1 MRMVLELAAIL
12 ALAAVSGAVYNL
24 MCSSDTEKHLP
35 WVSSVYEGS
44 DFLKTP
50 PAKGARAPADGKGA
64 QPTPA
69 PADTG
74 APTARV
80 EPAPDLPV
88 KDGARPV
95 DGEFPMIQLTD
106 VIVEL
111 DGGSVFIDARRTRD
125 YDAGHIPGAI
135 SMSPW
140 EADLTEKISKL
151 RGEAVLEAPVVIY
164 CSNSKECEDS
174 KLVGRQ
180 LREAGFLDIRIFTGG
195 FPEWQKEKPGSV
207 AKGKEPGSWKP

>member
-1 MRMVLELAAIL
+1 M
-12 ALAAVSGAVYNL
+12 
-24 MCSSDTEKHLP
+24 
-35 WVSSVYEGS
+35 
-44 DFLKTP
+44 
-50 PAKGARAPADGKGA
+50 
-64 QPTPA
+64 
-69 PADTG
+69 
-74 APTARV
+74 
-80 EPAPDLPV
+80 
-88 KDGARPV
+88 
-95 DGEFPMIQLTD
+95 
-106 VIVEL
+106 EL

-180 LREAGFLDIRIFTGG
+180 LREAGFLDIRIYTGG